1 MRKYENKRSLSNR
14 VIPNFPVKDKPQT
27 TSSSSSLK
35 TYENASQ
42 LSLKD
47 SDWERCS
54 ECERVLDVTRFSA
67 NQMEKVKPRC
77 IQCVASDLHLK
88 KSRSKNKRKRSKN
101 ERDTTLRRDNDPFLA
116 IRDALRRRGDYA
128 LEDDH
133 TLPGANISEGNIV
146 SKVGHVQ
153 SGNTSQ
159 QQTKKERQ
167 AAEYAL
173 ILEKRER
180 EKEQLRKRMEA
191 SKTSV
196 ACIYFAKGHC
206 IRGTECPYSHD
217 LTIATK
223 SQIPCIFFRNGQ
235 CKRGKDCA
243 FRHDVRDNI
252 TKDLSSAAVST
263 TKKDTFDMTY
273 SFILDCSSSSNHT

>member
-1 MRKYENKRSLSNR
+1 MRKYETRESLWNQ
-14 VIPNFPVKDKPQT
+14 VIPNFTVKETSQT
-27 TSSSSSLK
+27 TSLSSSLK
-35 TYENASQ
+35 TYENASV

-47 SDWERCS
+47 LNWERCGA
-54 ECERVLDVTRFSA
+54 CERVLDVSRFSA

-77 IQCVASDLHLK
+77 IQCVASDLHMK
-88 KSRSKNKRKRSKN
+88 KSRSRNKRKRSKN

-153 SGNTSQ
+153 SGNASQ

-173 ILEKRER
+173 ILKKRER
-180 EKEQLRKRMEA
+180 EKEQQRKRMEA
-191 SKTSV
+191 SKTNV

-217 LTIATK
+217 VTIATK

-243 FRHDVRDNI
+243 FRHDVRDNNR
-252 TKDLSSAAVST
+252 TKDVSSAAVST
-263 TKKDTFDMTY
+263 TITDKFDMTY
-273 SFILDCSSSSNHT
+273 SFILDCSSNHT